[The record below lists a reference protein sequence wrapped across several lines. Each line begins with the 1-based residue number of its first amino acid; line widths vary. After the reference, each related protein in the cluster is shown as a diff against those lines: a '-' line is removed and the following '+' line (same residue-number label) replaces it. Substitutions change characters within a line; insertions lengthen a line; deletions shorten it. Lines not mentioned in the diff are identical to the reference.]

1 MGPFAL
7 TGNHGGS
14 YAHPAVDSGSFT
26 GRRYP
31 YLGQSWDG
39 ERSER
44 RRESRERRKRRG
56 RRDRKRRRRRT
67 RKRRRKASLKPPVE
81 ETPFLTSLDLLG
93 LP

>member
-1 MGPFAL
+1 LGPFAL

-14 YAHPAVDSGSFT
+14 NAHPAVDSGSFT

-56 RRDRKRRRRRT
+56 RRDRKRRRRT
-67 RKRRRKASLKPPVE
+67 RKRRRKALLKPTVE
-81 ETPFLTSLDLLG
+81 ETPLRKG
-93 LP
+93 LSDQG